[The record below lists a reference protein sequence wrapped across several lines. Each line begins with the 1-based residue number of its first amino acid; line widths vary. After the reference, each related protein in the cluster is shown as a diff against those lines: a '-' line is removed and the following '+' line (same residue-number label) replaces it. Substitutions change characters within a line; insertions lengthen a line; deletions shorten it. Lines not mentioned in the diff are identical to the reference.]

1 MEELSKMVETTKGI
15 AFENALVVEMKK
27 QGNRYLIEKIVME
40 WATAKYMIRQ
50 NMLQIWKLI
59 TTMTFKELN
68 KA

>member
-1 MEELSKMVETTKGI
+1 MEELLKMVETTKGI

-40 WATAKYMIRQ
+40 WATAKYMIHQ

-59 TTMTFKELN
+59 TTMTFKELS

>member
-40 WATAKYMIRQ
+40 WATAKYMICQ

>member
-1 MEELSKMVETTKGI
+1 MVETTKGI

-40 WATAKYMIRQ
+40 WATAKYMIHQ